1 VVRFRDTERLISDR
15 EPVMR
20 AAMVIEIRKNEAD
33 MVLQQGLNLPKSD
46 VFSPGGD
53 VLQSRA

>member
-1 VVRFRDTERLISDR
+1 
-15 EPVMR
+15 
-20 AAMVIEIRKNEAD
+20 MVIEIRKNEAD